1 MVQVEVNGT
10 VYNNIG
16 TGDRFAGGSFELR
29 SVSDGCATFL
39 FGDEP
44 FTLCANSTK

>member
-1 MVQVEVNGT
+1 MVPGRGGRHRLSTWASVSTFG
-10 VYNNIG
+10 
-16 TGDRFAGGSFELR
+16 GGSFELR
-29 SVSDGCATFL
+29 SVTGNCATFL